1 MENPALKYKGA
12 FTGNF
17 VIPQGLSYVAINQW
31 AFSALLYCSQSSVIA
46 LPCFPLDFLKTTEI
60 LLSVCVIL
68 FECKH
73 KLISKQNIIPKRG
86 TIQFNAISIYGT
98 SSISPR
104 YNTNRLTR
112 QVRRVRCIVT
122 EDETCRKIS
131 FQLNP
136 MNSRNYFLNHQIIH
150 LFIKYVLISFTC
162 QTLSQAMGI

>member
-1 MENPALKYKGA
+1 MGFLC
-12 FTGNF
+12 F
-17 VIPQGLSYVAINQW
+17 
-31 AFSALLYCSQSSVIA
+31 ALLLSELGDIIVFFQT
-46 LPCFPLDFLKTTEI
+46 LPCFPPDFLKTTEI

-136 MNSRNYFLNHQIIH
+136 MNSINYFLNHQIIH

-162 QTLSQAMGI
+162 QTLSQAMGIWKNIETKIVA

>member
-1 MENPALKYKGA
+1 M
-12 FTGNF
+12 
-17 VIPQGLSYVAINQW
+17 
-31 AFSALLYCSQSSVIA
+31 IA
-46 LPCFPLDFLKTTEI
+46 LPCFPPDFLKTTEI

-162 QTLSQAMGI
+162 QTLSQAMGDMKEYRNKDSCLIEHPSTE